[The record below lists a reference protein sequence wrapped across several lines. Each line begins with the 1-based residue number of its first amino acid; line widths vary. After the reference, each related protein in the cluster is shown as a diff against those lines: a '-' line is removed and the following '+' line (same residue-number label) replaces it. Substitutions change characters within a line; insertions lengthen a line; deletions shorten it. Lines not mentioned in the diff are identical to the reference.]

1 MELSP
6 GFWLLS
12 RFAMSGSGLLNKNLV
27 KGEARNVLLS
37 GEEVRFDKRD
47 KRAALPTEVVSRQPK
62 KDLRSEKEK
71 QTEQI
76 AQLVQIPRRDIFQK
90 KVKDRQKWFYRAVEA
105 LQKRVVDA
113 NWLFDIITDKGF
125 AAGVGAKGAT
135 EMVAAL
141 DISLGTF
148 SSKQQQFL
156 QSDRFDLRKLVGED
170 EDERGQKRGADDD
183 GTDPRKAAGIER
195 RIDPADNQMYSL
207 EEFVAEYGG
216 SLSEPPRLWED
227 QAHTAF
233 VFKS

>member
-1 MELSP
+1 
-6 GFWLLS
+6 
-12 RFAMSGSGLLNKNLV
+12 LLNKNLV

-47 KRAALPTEVVSRQPK
+47 KRAAIPAEVISRQPK
-62 KDLRSEKEK
+62 KDLRSDREK
-71 QTEQI
+71 QSEQL
-76 AQLVQIPRRDIFQK
+76 AQLVQISRRDIFQK

-105 LQKRVVDA
+105 LQKRVVEA
-113 NWLFDIITDKGF
+113 NWLFDIITDKSF
-125 AAGVGAKGAT
+125 AAGIGAKGAT
-135 EMVAAL
+135 EMIAAL
-141 DISLGTF
+141 DIAMGSF

-156 QSDRFDLRKLVGED
+156 QSDRFDMRTLVGED
-170 EDERGQKRGADDD
+170 EDERGQKRSADDE
-183 GTDPRKAAGIER
+183 GGERKAAGIER